1 MAGTLVYTQA
11 GLVVLF
17 LWLLF
22 GDFAWMA
29 RERAVTPLTQVLL
42 KSYHVSDTVIGF
54 LLGSI
59 PSALSMI
66 LLPVVSYR
74 SDRCRSPLG
83 RRIPFLLA
91 TVPAVSLSLLTL
103 AFVPSLSRM
112 AHEMLGPHSP
122 GLKIC
127 FLMIFSVV
135 WIVFE
140 VSAIVGNGLFVA
152 LINDVVPQQIIGR
165 FFGLFRI
172 VGLAVGLSFNFFLM
186 GKAETHYMVMFIVLG
201 ILYGVGFGLMCLRVK
216 EGDYP
221 PPATQHYEGI
231 LVSVRRY
238 FRECFAH
245 PFYRMIFLTFA
256 LSNVVFIP
264 VNAFSL
270 FFARSVGMSLDAYGK
285 ALAIGMLC
293 TMLLSYP
300 LGSLADR
307 LHPLRIGIA
316 SLVLYLLLSVAG
328 AIWAS
333 TEWAFGIT
341 FVAHVVVSG
350 IFLTGVSSL
359 GQRLFPQSVF
369 GQFFSAASMV
379 TSIFIFVL
387 TPVVGIILDISG
399 SVYRLTFLMGGIL
412 AALTIVA
419 FVAVLRYYNS
429 LGGDR
434 SYSAP

>member
-1 MAGTLVYTQA
+1 MAGTLAYTKA
-11 GLVVLF
+11 GLIVLF

-42 KSYHVSDTVIGF
+42 KSYHVSDTAIGF

-59 PSALSMI
+59 PSALSMV

-74 SDRCRSPLG
+74 SDRCRSRFG

-91 TVPAVSLSLLTL
+91 TVPAVSLSLVTL
-103 AFVPSLSRM
+103 AFVPSLARK
-112 AHEMLGPHSP
+112 ADTMLGPHSP
-122 GLKIC
+122 GLNVC

-135 WIVFE
+135 WVVFE

-186 GKAETHYMVMFIVLG
+186 GKAETHYMVMFVALG
-201 ILYGVGFGLMCLRVK
+201 VLYGVGFGMMCVRVK
-216 EGDYP
+216 EGNYP

-231 LVSVRRY
+231 LASVRRY
-238 FRECFAH
+238 FRECFAL
-245 PFYRMIFLTFA
+245 PFYRMIFLLFGLA
-256 LSNVVFIP
+256 NVVFIP

-316 SLVLYLLLSVAG
+316 SLALYLLLSVAG
-328 AIWAS
+328 ALWAS
-333 TEWAFGIT
+333 DEWTFGII
-341 FVAHVVVSG
+341 FVAHVIVSG
-350 IFLTGVSSL
+350 IFMTGVSSL
-359 GQRLFPQSVF
+359 GQRLFPQSMF

-379 TSIFIFVL
+379 SSVFLFVL
-387 TPVVGIILDISG
+387 TPIVGIVLDFSG
-399 SVYRLTFLMGGIL
+399 SVYRLTFLMSGVL
-412 AALTIVA
+412 AALTILT
-419 FVAVLRYYNS
+419 FVFVLRYYNS

-434 SYSAP
+434 SYAAP